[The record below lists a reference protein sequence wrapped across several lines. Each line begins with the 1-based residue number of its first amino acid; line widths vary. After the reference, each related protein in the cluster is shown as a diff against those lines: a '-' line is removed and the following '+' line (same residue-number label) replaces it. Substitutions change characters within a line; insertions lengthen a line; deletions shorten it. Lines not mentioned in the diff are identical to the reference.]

1 MGLRKASG
9 SFGGVFL
16 LCGTRWGPSVLAR
29 VLGRGQGSPGKG
41 WNIWRAWGTVTHSA
55 ASLASYGV
63 IISL

>member
-1 MGLRKASG
+1 MGLRRVLG
-9 SFGGVFL
+9 DIGGVFL
-16 LCGTRWGPSVLAR
+16 LCGTGWGPSVLAR
-29 VLGRGQGSPGKG
+29 GLGRGQGSPEKG